1 LWAQASKGVTTG
13 EVVSLPRS
21 RVENNSRTHYVLAN
35 SKHFLKTMIFGDN
48 QQLSLNHSSIATE
61 VFSSDPAVAQV
72 SLFNATSEFN
82 LETYDKR
89 EVQFF
94 E

>member
-1 LWAQASKGVTTG
+1 
-13 EVVSLPRS
+13 
-21 RVENNSRTHYVLAN
+21 
-35 SKHFLKTMIFGDN
+35 MIFGNN